1 MNLRVFF
8 TVAALSF
15 PAVLAAGDEGTNR
28 RGAEIAKGRR
38 GAGEV
43 EEGNRELGEL
53 SELFG
58 GDRRVAVGED
68 SRWRAA

>member
-1 MNLRVFF
+1 MNLRVFSP
-8 TVAALSF
+8 VAALSF

-43 EEGNRELGEL
+43 EEGNRELGES
-53 SELFG
+53 SELYLE
-58 GDRRVAVGED
+58 DRRAAEGED
-68 SRWRAA
+68 SRWPAA